1 MQWIRVK
8 IVSVP
13 YLFVEN
19 QSIMVASM
27 NFVLFWLGRI
37 LFEMWWLATL
47 VMTMK
52 ILPRSCSCMRITW
65 VCFLEIISP
74 YANFM
79 FVYRR
84 SLFSQCFHEVSDLH
98 VLLYAFV
105 STCTVCNVIWSLL
118 VGHSVF
124 WSCFV
129 LWKAG
134 SAAYRDSKGISQM
147 ISDGLDIPVSKAGSE
162 QKRLLFSKSVEAH
175 GQTSQI

>member
-1 MQWIRVK
+1 MLTSCLYIGV
-8 IVSVP
+8 VS
-13 YLFVEN
+13 
-19 QSIMVASM
+19 S
-27 NFVLFWLGRI
+27 
-37 LFEMWWLATL
+37 
-47 VMTMK
+47 
-52 ILPRSCSCMRITW
+52 
-65 VCFLEIISP
+65 
-74 YANFM
+74 
-79 FVYRR
+79 
-84 SLFSQCFHEVSDLH
+84 SQCFHEVSDLH